1 MQGIPG
7 DSVSASG
14 YRSREAVDPLVLV
27 PRGLDCDCDLIL
39 VALWGL
45 MEMTKDRFFNLA
57 GPMSVEDFISGDYP
71 MERVARRL
79 LEFEGLLSKA
89 ESLEVVRKEFYRIFT
104 EDK

>member
-1 MQGIPG
+1 
-7 DSVSASG
+7 
-14 YRSREAVDPLVLV
+14 
-27 PRGLDCDCDLIL
+27 
-39 VALWGL
+39 